1 MPVSDIKHYKQPPH
15 ARLLVPALVRMSDHA
30 VIMSV
35 ILQLIASNA
44 ATTRPQLAEATG
56 LARST
61 IAVCLAAL
69 EQRGL
74 IESAGAMITNDTR
87 GRPAEHMT
95 ISANAGVVLAIDL
108 TPHHIGVALAQLDQT
123 LVDFQR
129 ITFVPEDPEATLDAA
144 IELARQTMGGAGI
157 DESALRTVVVSFP
170 GPVDVKLGVPVRPPI
185 MPGWDGFPITSYL
198 SAEFGCSCHVDN
210 DVNLMALGEARVL
223 PDDQC
228 PLLVVKIGTGIGGGL
243 VTAKGE
249 LHRGADGAACDIGHL
264 TVPGAQDVICS
275 CGNIGCIEAVASAE
289 AITREFRAATGNP
302 DLTQTDLRRAAR
314 TGDPVAIRLIRDAAA
329 KIGGVVAS
337 LVHVYNPARI
347 VVAGP
352 LTEVTDDL
360 LAGIRSV
367 AYQRA
372 LPLATRNLTL
382 AHSVIGEMAGIV
394 GAVVLGIEYVL
405 SPEALQ

>member
-1 MPVSDIKHYKQPPH
+1 
-15 ARLLVPALVRMSDHA
+15 MSDHA
-30 VIMSV
+30 VVMSV
-35 ILQLIASNA
+35 ILQLIASGA
-44 ATTRPQLAEATG
+44 AVTRPQLAEATG

-61 IAVCLAAL
+61 IASCLVAL
-69 EQRGL
+69 ERRGL
-74 IESAGAMITNDTR
+74 ITSGGTPSVSSNR
-87 GRPAEHMT
+87 GRPAERIV
-95 ISANAGVVLAIDL
+95 ISPDAGVILVIDL
-108 TPHHIGVALAQLDQT
+108 TPHHIGVALASLDQT
-123 LVDFQR
+123 LLASRR
-129 ITFVPEDPEATLDAA
+129 ITFMPEAPEVTLDAA
-144 IELARQTMGGAGI
+144 IELARDTMKGAGVA
-157 DESALRTVVVSFP
+157 ESSLRTVVVSFP
-170 GPVDVKLGVPVRPPI
+170 GPVDVKLGMPVRPPI
-185 MPGWDGFPITSYL
+185 MPGWDSFPITTYL
-198 SAEFGCSCHVDN
+198 GNEFGCSCHVDN

-228 PLLVVKIGTGIGGGL
+228 PLLVVKIGTGIGGGF

-264 TVPGAQDVICS
+264 SVAGAEDVICS
-275 CGNIGCIEAVASAE
+275 CGNVGCIEAVASAE
-289 AITREFRAATGNP
+289 AIAKELRVVTGNP
-302 DLTQTDLRRAAR
+302 DLTQIDLRRAAR

-329 KIGGVVAS
+329 RIGGVVAS

-382 AHSVIGEMAGIV
+382 AHSVIGEMAGVV
-394 GAVVLGIEYVL
+394 GAVVLGIEYVF

>member
-1 MPVSDIKHYKQPPH
+1 MSDIKSAKQPPH

-30 VIMSV
+30 VVMSV
-35 ILQLIASNA
+35 ILQLIASGA

-61 IAVCLAAL
+61 IASCLAAL
-69 EQRGL
+69 ERRGL
-74 IESAGAMITNDTR
+74 IASAGPQTTSSNR
-87 GRPAEHMT
+87 GRPAERLV
-95 ISANAGVVLAIDL
+95 INPDAGVVLVIDL
-108 TPHHIGVALAQLDQT
+108 TPHHIGVALARLDQT
-123 LVDFQR
+123 LMAYQR
-129 ITFVPEDPEATLDAA
+129 ITFVPEGPAVTLDAA
-144 IELARQTMGGAGI
+144 IQLARDTMREAGVE
-157 DESALRTVVVSFP
+157 ESSLRTVVVSFP
-170 GPVDVKLGVPVRPPI
+170 GPVDVKLGMPVRPPI
-185 MPGWDGFPITSYL
+185 MPGWDSFPITTYL
-198 SAEFGCSCHVDN
+198 STEFGCSCHVDN

-264 TVPGAQDVICS
+264 SVVGAEDVICS
-275 CGNIGCIEAVASAE
+275 CGNVGCIEAVASAE
-289 AITREFRAATGNP
+289 AITKELRVATGNP

-314 TGDPVAIRLIRDAAA
+314 TGDPVAIRLIRGAAA
-329 KIGGVVAS
+329 RIGGVVAS

-382 AHSVIGEMAGIV
+382 AHSVIGEMAGVV